1 MDYLDEKLSKEFSEY
16 LKNPDPDTRKSG
28 KASKPKSQGPLK
40 TTKSGMMDRLEKG
53 QKESGTNPHR
63 WQRAKD
69 SEAAKPYTEKEKKL
83 YPKGSKALKDLGH
96 KPKQRAGKEAHKLKG
111 MSKTLKQSHGSPS
124 QAAKDPKV
132 KKKVDRIYNKMLDTN
147 KSPQV
152 EEGVDPLKYHLA
164 LDADSQ
170 FYQGMRRAKTKWDA
184 THQLPPAKKKDGK
197 MKKESVITR
206 YRKILESYNE
216 KL

>member
-1 MDYLDEKLSKEFSEY
+1 MDYINEKLGKEFSNY

-28 KASKPKSQGPLK
+28 KPSRPKAQGPLK
-40 TTKSGMMDRLEKG
+40 TTKSGMMDKLEKG

-63 WQRAKD
+63 WQRAKN

-96 KPKQRAGKEAHKLKG
+96 KPKQRAGKEAHKIKG
-111 MSKTLKQSHGSPS
+111 MSKALKQSHGSS
-124 QAAKDPKV
+124 SAAAKDPKV

-152 EEGVDPLKYHLA
+152 EEQINLWNAYL
-164 LDADSQ
+164 SI
-170 FYQGMRRAKTKWDA
+170 Y
-184 THQLPPAKKKDGK
+184 
-197 MKKESVITR
+197 S
-206 YRKILESYNE
+206 
-216 KL
+216 